1 MWAVGTRIGQGAD
14 GGGQHV
20 DQVVEL
26 LRPAQPV
33 AHAQQPVEHPVQ
45 TGRLLAAHL
54 LVRDRVLHLVQQHV
68 VRFLAI
74 RDMGSH
80 IVGQGV
86 RVGVRGGCRFVRG
99 GIVCRLLSAVVQE

>member
-33 AHAQQPVEHPVQ
+33 DHPVQ
-45 TGRLLAAHL
+45 TGRLLAARTNAVHEEL
-54 LVRDRVLHLVQQHV
+54 RV
-68 VRFLAI
+68 I
-74 RDMGSH
+74 RRSLRRYG
-80 IVGQGV
+80 
-86 RVGVRGGCRFVRG
+86 R
-99 GIVCRLLSAVVQE
+99 RLS